1 MKQTLSDETLYA
13 YVDNELDAAATAQ
26 VEAAIAADPVLA
38 RRVEEQRAVRALLGS
53 AYDPVLSEPV
63 PARLVSA
70 AEAGKAAPAA
80 KGKVLDLASA
90 RESRRKAETPSSWT
104 WQHWGGMAACLVIG
118 VFAGRSAW
126 LAGAD
131 QITAQN
137 GHLVARGPLAK
148 ALSTQ
153 LASAQA
159 GDAPVK
165 IGLSYLSRDN
175 AYCRSFS
182 MPGEGTG
189 GVACLEA
196 GFWTLRVVAQDAT
209 PAAGGNLRMAASPAP
224 AAVLKV
230 VDEQIS
236 GSPLDAEGEREA
248 MQKGWRR

>member
-1 MKQTLSDETLYA
+1 MKHTLSDETLYA
-13 YVDNELDAAATAQ
+13 YVDNELDAAASAQ
-26 VEAAIAADPVLA
+26 VEAAMAADPVLA
-38 RRVEEQRAVRALLGS
+38 RRVEEQRAVRALLGA
-53 AYDPVLSEPV
+53 AYEPVLSEPV

-70 AEAGKAAPAA
+70 AHKGKASQES
-80 KGKVLDLASA
+80 GKVFTLASA
-90 RESRRKAETPSSWT
+90 RESRRKSDMPGAWT

-131 QITAQN
+131 EITAQN

-159 GDAPVK
+159 VDAPVK
-165 IGLSYLSRDN
+165 IGLSYVSRDN
-175 AYCRSFS
+175 AYCRSFT
-182 MPGEGTG
+182 MPREGTG
-189 GVACLEA
+189 GLACLEG
-196 GFWTLRVVAQDAT
+196 GFWKLRVVAQDTTA
-209 PAAGGNLRMAASPAP
+209 AAGSDLRMAASPVP

-236 GSPLDAEGEREA
+236 GSPLDADGERAA
-248 MQKGWRR
+248 MQEGWRR

>member
-13 YVDNELDAAATAQ
+13 YVDNELDAAASAQ
-26 VEAAIAADPVLA
+26 VEAAMAADPVLA
-38 RRVEEQRAVRALLGS
+38 RRVEEQRAVRALLGV

-63 PARLVSA
+63 PARLHA
-70 AEAGKAAPAA
+70 AARKAKAPAQT
-80 KGKVLDLASA
+80 GKVFDLASV
-90 RESRRKAETPSSWT
+90 RESRGKNDTPGAWT

-126 LAGAD
+126 LGGAD
-131 QITAQN
+131 EIGAQN

-159 GDAPVK
+159 ADAPVK

-175 AYCRSFS
+175 AYCRSFTL
-182 MPGEGTG
+182 PREGTG
-189 GVACLEA
+189 GIACLE
-196 GFWTLRVVAQDAT
+196 GGLWTMRVVARDTSA
-209 PAAGGNLRMAASPAP
+209 AAGGNLRMASSPMP
-224 AAVLKV
+224 SAVLKT

-236 GSPLDAEGEREA
+236 GSPLDADDERAA
-248 MQKGWRR
+248 MQQGWRR